1 MSIVALVVLS
11 QDTDWKEVQMVWCD
25 DTVLEVHDDIVQDLT
40 NLPEMSKVEEINNN
54 QLHEMETMLA
64 DLVVEDDP
72 ETASLQHLPCRQRR
86 QSPQKNLLPNV
97 SDVEREQDNLPEQCI
112 IGRRGKTGNVSQVIK
127 LQVIR
132 LQVTSRPH
140 RDRSRTIDS

>member
-1 MSIVALVVLS
+1 MGHSQDRRLEGEAPKEYVYQGTRLIKGQRQQQYDQDELLDGEHMSIVALVVLS

-25 DTVLEVHDDIVQDLT
+25 DTVLEVHDDTVQDLID
-40 NLPEMSKVEEINNN
+40 LPEMSKVEEINNN

-64 DLVVEDDP
+64 DLAAEDDP

-97 SDVEREQDNLPEQCI
+97 SDVE
-112 IGRRGKTGNVSQVIK
+112 
-127 LQVIR
+127 
-132 LQVTSRPH
+132 
-140 RDRSRTIDS
+140 